1 MFSAQ
6 GLTARE
12 MTALSGAH
20 TIGQARCLFFRNRIF
35 NENNINASFASSRQK
50 ICPQSGGD
58 NNLAPI
64 DVQSPNKF
72 DNVYYV
78 ALVNQQGLFHSDQ
91 ELFNGASQDNL
102 VRQYSTNAALF
113 ASDFAKAM
121 VKLGNINPLTGKK
134 GEIRL
139 NCRKIN

>member
-1 MFSAQ
+1 MFSSQ
-6 GLTARE
+6 GLTAQE

-20 TIGQARCLFFRNRIF
+20 TIGQARCLFFRNRIY
-35 NENNINASFASSRQK
+35 NENNINASFASLRQK
-50 ICPQSGGD
+50 TCPQSSGD

-64 DVQSPNKF
+64 DVQSQNNF
-72 DNVYYV
+72 DNAYYV
-78 ALVNQQGLFHSDQ
+78 DLMNQKGLFHSDQ
-91 ELFNGASQDNL
+91 ELFNGGSQDKL

-121 VKLGNINPLTGKK
+121 VKLGNISPLTGKK